1 MKKIRV
7 ALGRTINMGQ
17 YESLRVDID
26 MEEEIGNASES
37 QEYDRIF
44 KSVKFELDK
53 RIAELTTK
61 PEEPKVAKSR
71 SSRFRHPVSD
81 TPVVGE

>member
-26 MEEEIGNASES
+26 LEEEIGNASTS
-37 QEYDRIF
+37 QEYDRVF
-44 KSVKFELDK
+44 NTVKFELDR
-53 RIAELTTK
+53 RIAELVTK
-61 PEEPKVAKSR
+61 PEEPKIEKSR
-71 SSRFRHPVSD
+71 GSRFRHPISD